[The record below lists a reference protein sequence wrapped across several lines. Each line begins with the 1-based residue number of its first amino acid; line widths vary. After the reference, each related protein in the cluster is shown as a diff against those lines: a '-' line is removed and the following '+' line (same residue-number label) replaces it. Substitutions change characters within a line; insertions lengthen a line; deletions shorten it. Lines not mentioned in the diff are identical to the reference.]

1 MIIRKLMNTLKQPST
16 YAGLAAVASALG
28 APVNAA
34 NAVLSAVIALL
45 GVAAV
50 VIDETGAGAVD
61 KTSVTGG
68 SDTETG
74 VE

>member
-1 MIIRKLMNTLKQPST
+1 MIKKLVNTLKQPST

-28 APVNAA
+28 APATAA
-34 NAVLSAVIALL
+34 NAVLTAIIAML

-50 VIDETGAGAVD
+50 VINEPGAVD
-61 KTSVTGG
+61 KAADGADT
-68 SDTETG
+68 DTETG

>member
-16 YAGLAAVASALG
+16 YAGLAAVATALG
-28 APVNAA
+28 APVTAA
-34 NAVLSAVIALL
+34 NAVLTAVIALL

-50 VIDETGAGAVD
+50 VIDEPGAAD
-61 KTSVTGG
+61 KTG
-68 SDTETG
+68 SQDTETG

>member
-28 APVNAA
+28 APVTAA

-50 VIDETGAGAVD
+50 VIDEPGAAAD
-61 KTSVTGG
+61 KTA
-68 SDTETG
+68 DTETG

>member
-1 MIIRKLMNTLKQPST
+1 MIKKLVNTLKQPST

-28 APVNAA
+28 APATAA
-34 NAVLSAVIALL
+34 NAVLTAIIAML

-50 VIDETGAGAVD
+50 VIDEPGAVD
-61 KTSVTGG
+61 KAAGG
-68 SDTETG
+68 TDTDTETG

>member
-16 YAGLAAVASALG
+16 YAGLAAVATALG
-28 APVNAA
+28 APVTAA
-34 NAVLSAVIALL
+34 NAVLTAIVALL

-50 VIDETGAGAVD
+50 VIDEPGAAD
-61 KTSVTGG
+61 KSGVQ
-68 SDTETG
+68 DTETG